1 MAVEVR
7 YSPNSAGVVIDAAGC
22 GKLGVGPGYRR
33 RGHRTSSY
41 FMVAAAT
48 VCRSRSVRAEGKR
61 FRAIGEGAMKFAI
74 FGVDVGSSREMFLLN
89 RVHDEQ
95 RE

>member
-1 MAVEVR
+1 
-7 YSPNSAGVVIDAAGC
+7 
-22 GKLGVGPGYRR
+22 
-33 RGHRTSSY
+33 
-41 FMVAAAT
+41 MVAAAT
-48 VCRSRSVRAEGKR
+48 VCRSRSVRTERKR